1 MIVFDTLSYLES
13 YTGPFPEINTIIS
26 VMDRSLPYDQLPG
39 RYDTPEE
46 SSVKYIIDECLS
58 SEKGF
63 DSPKQEGRRIMEIVL
78 EGEEMVSVSSSV
90 FRLSEGSFLI
100 YSGDEAVK
108 RGIMYALPVH
118 FKAVRFIF

>member
-1 MIVFDTLSYLES
+1 MIVYDTLSYLES
-13 YTGPFPEINTIIS
+13 YTGPFPAINTIIS
-26 VMDRSLPYDQLPG
+26 VMDRSLPYDQLTG

-46 SSVKYIIDECLS
+46 SDVKYIIDEALS
-58 SEKGF
+58 SDKGF
-63 DSPKQEGRRIMEIVL
+63 ESGLYEGKRVMEIVL
-78 EGEEMVSVSSSV
+78 EGEEVVSAASSV

>member
-63 DSPKQEGRRIMEIVL
+63 DNPKQEGRRIMEIVL

-90 FRLSEGSFLI
+90 FCLSEGRFLI
-100 YSGDEAVK
+100 YSGDEDVR
-108 RGIMYALPVH
+108 RGMMYALPVH